1 LKLENYDEFP
11 AKLPII
17 KEENIIYPFMIIP
30 VFLESNQDID
40 TVSKAL
46 NEHSLIMI
54 TSNDKL
60 DGVGTIGS
68 IVRKVNLPDGRV
80 KILFQGLAKGVVIS
94 EIEDFNA
101 LVDIFKENIFEEKNV
116 IALLDT
122 LKDSAL
128 KLSNVL
134 PSFPKEILQVIDD
147 NNDPSRTIDLIA
159 SSLKLKN
166 ESAYEL
172 FIEKDIEKRII
183 SLISILNE
191 EIEKSKLKNE
201 LSKKAQKQINTA
213 NREYFLKQQLSM
225 IKKELG
231 EDKDDNSEEIEE
243 YYKKLKNLEPKISKE
258 VHKEIKKQI
267 DRLSRLHP
275 ESGDASIIQNYL
287 DWALEIPFG
296 KESKKKLSLNTLE
309 KSLDD
314 DHYSLKKPKERI
326 LEYFAVKEL
335 TELRGKEFNG
345 AIICFVG
352 APGVGK
358 TSLANSI
365 AKSLKRELV
374 RIALGGIEDVSE
386 LRGHRRTYIG
396 AMPGRI
402 IQGLISAKSINPVIV
417 LDEIDK
423 VARHRGDPTSVL
435 LEILDP
441 EQNSHFRDLYL
452 NFEMDLSKVLFIAT
466 ANDISQVPAPL
477 RDRLELIFVDSYTP
491 QEKFEIAKKYLIPQE
506 MKKHSLKKTEVSISE
521 GAIKELIDKY
531 TREAGVRNLRK
542 QIAKIMRK
550 AALSILQENKKLN
563 ISIKNINKYLDK
575 GLMGIDTVPKE
586 NRIGVVNG
594 LAWTAVG
601 GDVLTIETIKFKGK
615 GGIALTGK
623 LGEVMKESA
632 KIALSVVKNLI
643 DIKTFNIPQI
653 DEKEVYD
660 SYSIHLHVPEGA
672 TPKDGPSAG
681 ITMATAIASIF
692 SNKDVRSDVA
702 MTGELTL
709 SGDVLPIGGLK
720 EKLIAAHK
728 AKIKKAL
735 IPYKNYER
743 DLEDIPDEVKDA
755 IEIIPVKKIEEVLEH
770 SLVN

>member
-1 LKLENYDEFP
+1 MKLENYEEFP
-11 AKLPII
+11 TKLPII

-30 VFLESNQDID
+30 VFLELDEDIKSIED
-40 TVSKAL
+40 AL
-46 NEHSLIMI
+46 TQHSLIMI
-54 TSNDKL
+54 TSDDNIN
-60 DGVGTIGS
+60 GIGTIGS
-68 IVRKVNLPDGRV
+68 IIRKVKLPDNRV
-80 KILFQGLAKGVVIS
+80 KILFQGISKGIILS
-94 EIEDFNA
+94 EIKENQA
-101 LVDIFKENIFEEKNV
+101 LVDIFKEEPFNKKN
-116 IALLDT
+116 T
-122 LKDSAL
+122 SAL
-128 KLSNVL
+128 IDSVKDNATKLSTLL
-134 PSFPKEILQVIDD
+134 PTFPKDILQVIDD
-147 NNDPSRTIDLIA
+147 NNDPSRTVDLIA
-159 SSLKLKN
+159 SSLKLNNKT
-166 ESAYEL
+166 AYEL
-172 FIEKDIEKRII
+172 YIQKNIEEKII
-183 SLISILNE
+183 SLIAILNE
-191 EIEKSKLKNE
+191 ETEKAKLKNE
-201 LSKKAQKQINTA
+201 LTKKAQKEINNA
-213 NREYFLKQQLSM
+213 NREYFLKQQLYM
-225 IKKELG
+225 IKEELG
-231 EDKDDNSEEIEE
+231 ENKDDNSEEIEE
-243 YYKKLKNLEPKISKE
+243 YYKKLENLKLKMPKE
-258 VHKEIKKQI
+258 AYKEIKKQI
-267 DRLSRLHP
+267 DRLSKIHP

-287 DWALEIPFG
+287 DWSLEIPFG
-296 KESKKKLSLNTLE
+296 KESTKNLSLENLK
-309 KSLDD
+309 KSLDN

-335 TELRGKEFNG
+335 TQLRGKDFNG

-402 IQGLISAKSINPVIV
+402 IQGLISAKTINPVII

-423 VARHRGDPTSVL
+423 IARHRGDPTSVL

-452 NFEMDLSKVLFIAT
+452 NFEMDLSKALFIAT

-506 MKKHSLKKTEVSISE
+506 MKKHSLKHSEISISD

-550 AALSILQENKKLN
+550 ATMAILQGDKKLSI
-563 ISIKNINKYLDK
+563 SVKNIKQYLDK
-575 GLMGIDTVPKE
+575 GLMGIDSVPKE

-623 LGEVMKESA
+623 LGDVMKESA
-632 KIALSVVKNLI
+632 KIALSVVKGLI
-643 DIKTFNIPQI
+643 DKKVLNTPQI
-653 DEKEVYD
+653 DDKEIYD
-660 SYSIHLHVPEGA
+660 AYSIHLHVPEGA

-692 SNKDVRSDVA
+692 TDKKVRSNVA

-735 IPYKNYER
+735 IPYKNER
-743 DLEDIPDEVKDA
+743 DLEDIPDEVKEA
-755 IEIIPVKKIEEVLEH
+755 MEIIPVKKIEEVLKH
-770 SLVN
+770 SFVK

>member
-1 LKLENYDEFP
+1 MKLENYEEFP
-11 AKLPII
+11 TKLPII

-30 VFLESNQDID
+30 VFLELDEDIKSIED
-40 TVSKAL
+40 AL
-46 NEHSLIMI
+46 TQHSLIMI
-54 TSNDKL
+54 TSDDNIN
-60 DGVGTIGS
+60 GIGTIGS
-68 IVRKVNLPDGRV
+68 IIRKVKLPDNRV
-80 KILFQGLAKGVVIS
+80 KILFQGISKGIILS
-94 EIEDFNA
+94 EIKENQA
-101 LVDIFKENIFEEKNV
+101 LVDIFKEEPFNKKN
-116 IALLDT
+116 T
-122 LKDSAL
+122 SAL
-128 KLSNVL
+128 IDSVKDNATKLSTLL
-134 PSFPKEILQVIDD
+134 PTFPKDILQVIDD
-147 NNDPSRTIDLIA
+147 NNDPSRTVDLIA
-159 SSLKLKN
+159 SSLKLNNKI
-166 ESAYEL
+166 AYEL
-172 FIEKDIEKRII
+172 YIQKNIEEKII
-183 SLISILNE
+183 SLIAILNE
-191 EIEKSKLKNE
+191 ETEKAKLKNE
-201 LSKKAQKQINTA
+201 LTKKAQKEINNA
-213 NREYFLKQQLSM
+213 NREYFLKQQLYM
-225 IKKELG
+225 IKEELG
-231 EDKDDNSEEIEE
+231 ENKDDNSEEIEE
-243 YYKKLKNLEPKISKE
+243 YYKKLENLKLKMPKE
-258 VHKEIKKQI
+258 AYKEIKKQI
-267 DRLSRLHP
+267 DRLSKIHP

-287 DWALEIPFG
+287 DWSLEIPFG
-296 KESKKKLSLNTLE
+296 KESTKNLSLENLK
-309 KSLDD
+309 KSLDN

-335 TELRGKEFNG
+335 TQLRGKDFNG

-402 IQGLISAKSINPVIV
+402 IQGLISAKTINPVIV

-423 VARHRGDPTSVL
+423 IARHRGDPTSVL

-452 NFEMDLSKVLFIAT
+452 NFEMDLSKALFIAT

-506 MKKHSLKKTEVSISE
+506 MKKHSLKHSEISISD

-550 AALSILQENKKLN
+550 ATMAILQGDKKLSI
-563 ISIKNINKYLDK
+563 SVKNIKQYLDK
-575 GLMGIDTVPKE
+575 GLMGIDSVPKE

-623 LGEVMKESA
+623 LGDVMKESA
-632 KIALSVVKNLI
+632 KIALSVVKGLI
-643 DIKTFNIPQI
+643 DKKVLNTPQI
-653 DEKEVYD
+653 DDKEIYD
-660 SYSIHLHVPEGA
+660 AYSIHLHVPEGA

-692 SNKDVRSDVA
+692 TDKKVRSNVA

-735 IPYKNYER
+735 IPYKNER
-743 DLEDIPDEVKDA
+743 DLEDIPDEVKEA
-755 IEIIPVKKIEEVLEH
+755 MEIIPVKKIEEVLKH
-770 SLVN
+770 SFVK